1 VSPSLV
7 ALSGRND
14 LNWGDR
20 RPTIRVAHGYP
31 TMSPKMLSTESDKT
45 SALSLPAK
53 FSGKLPVK
61 FMVLVF
67 FLTLLALI
75 PTVAGWTD
83 VRLAIVVMVWAAGFG
98 GRRFL
103 VASLGALGL
112 GHLVLAPLLMNSDL
126 SVLTSGIQA
135 VVTGAAG
142 LLLVEIIQRSFN
154 ESVSRRPAQRLM
166 MYLAGGFLVAIV
178 GGYIEHY
185 AIRFLAEDVSVPG
198 ATTAIGVGIAASI
211 AGLFAVRQPSPVS
224 MIERFG
230 AGELLA
236 PLLVVIMT
244 LAAIQITRQIG
255 EQRDQNRLE
264 RVSEVARNAFV
275 DEIGVELT
283 LASVKLDGA
292 ADAVPVD
299 PVLFSEE
306 FSGFLATRPSLAT
319 ISIYATDISGF
330 NRLTS
335 LVQSDVGVSA
345 DAVSAAL
352 DTVDISDPTL
362 SSESGS
368 DQLVALAPII
378 TRDEPE
384 GELALLLFLSSVSD
398 SELGAG
404 PYVLFGYS
412 VPALLESGLARSLED
427 VQNIAFS
434 LERIVDGKAVGV
446 LGTDSS
452 SNRPQ
457 AVSDFSIGAEDYQFI
472 ARPVSSF
479 GTDPAVMAL
488 ILALEAFFG
497 LAILSVLLRGANSQY
512 TMSLERRR
520 RESLLEAALDATPGI
535 SVVFDAN
542 LTVLTANKSIRDQ
555 YAEKIP
561 GLAVTTLFG
570 LQVDSGRERLIQEA
584 MQSALEGRAGHAEL
598 AEDGPDSGMKIMEIE
613 TYPVRSDGEIPVGF
627 LHAVDT
633 TERRSLA
640 MRSAQ
645 SERMESL
652 GSLAGG
658 LAHDFNN
665 LLFVTLGNLQLMAM
679 NEVISQDEK
688 LSKFVSRSMTAVE
701 RGAEITKSLLAVAR
715 SQPLEESA
723 VSLSDLV
730 KGILPL
736 LRQALGAGRRVEV
749 DIDDP
754 TLQLMVDAGRLSSC
768 ILNLA
773 FNSRDA
779 MGPTGTL
786 RIVGRLVAES
796 GMIELSV
803 ADDGKGMPA
812 EILARAFEPFFTT
825 KSPGS
830 GTGLGLATV
839 YAFAKQS
846 GGTAYLESRP
856 GLGTTVTL
864 VLPRYSGKVET
875 DQAVTQ
881 RRAGRRVVVADDE
894 QSLAEM
900 VASWLIDMGVD
911 ARFATSPK
919 SALELIEEFEPDVLV
934 SDANFGEELD
944 GIELARLGTA
954 IVPEMAVV
962 FMTGFSNSM
971 RELQELGE
979 RTLAKPFSREDLY
992 SALSPLIAEQVP
1004 ADEGSKT
1011 SDSPKEST

>member
-1 VSPSLV
+1 MTDAPRTTGKAVGWAVVLTVLALLPSL
-7 ALSGRND
+7 LD
-14 LNWGDR
+14 
-20 RPTIRVAHGYP
+20 
-31 TMSPKMLSTESDKT
+31 
-45 SALSLPAK
+45 
-53 FSGKLPVK
+53 
-61 FMVLVF
+61 
-67 FLTLLALI
+67 
-75 PTVAGWTD
+75 WTD
-83 VRLAIVVMVWAAGFG
+83 VRLAITAVVGASCLG
-98 GRRFL
+98 GRR
-103 VASLGALGL
+103 AALAGL
-112 GHLVLAPLLMNSDL
+112 ITL
-126 SVLTSGIQA
+126 SVGYVLLGSVAITSDASVVTLVIQA
-135 VVTGAAG
+135 
-142 LLLVEIIQRSFN
+142 LIMSLVCVALIRVIETTFDDGSA
-154 ESVSRRPAQRLM
+154 RRPAQRL
-166 MYLAGGFLVAIV
+166 LLFLSGVATVAIV
-178 GGYIEHY
+178 GSVVEFIVVES
-185 AIRFLAEDVSVPG
+185 IAEDTNSPV
-198 ATTAIGVGIAASI
+198 ATTAIGIGIAAGI
-211 AGLFAVRQPSPVS
+211 AGLFAVRRASPIS
-224 MIERFG
+224 MVERFG

-255 EQRDQNRLE
+255 EQRDRDRLD
-264 RVSEVARNAFV
+264 RVADVARNVFV
-275 DEIGVELT
+275 DEVGAELT
-283 LASVKLDGA
+283 LASVKLEA
-292 ADAVPVD
+292 ASQLVVSEAGQFSAEFQPFIDTRSSLVAVALVSSQGNGPIQVETLAVSGMFTSGD
-299 PVLFSEE
+299 ELGRALEDNELSTQGISSGSLTALQPLEVLVRPDEKLPLLT
-306 FSGFLATRPSLAT
+306 FLAPLNSDNPDLSRSAVF
-319 ISIYATDISGF
+319 IYSI
-330 NRLTS
+330 
-335 LVQSDVGVSA
+335 
-345 DAVSAAL
+345 
-352 DTVDISDPTL
+352 
-362 SSESGS
+362 
-368 DQLVALAPII
+368 
-378 TRDEPE
+378 
-384 GELALLLFLSSVSD
+384 
-398 SELGAG
+398 
-404 PYVLFGYS
+404 
-412 VPALLESGLARSLED
+412 PALLQSALERSLED
-427 VQNIAFS
+427 TQDIALS
-434 LERIVDGKAVGV
+434 LERIVGGVGV
-446 LGTDSS
+446 GLVRAEQVSGDVVST
-452 SNRPQ
+452 
-457 AVSDFSIGAEDYQFI
+457 SDFSIGAETYRFLVQ
-472 ARPVSSF
+472 PVSAF
-479 GTDPAVMAL
+479 GTDPEVMAL
-488 ILALEAFFG
+488 ILVLEAIFG
-497 LAILSVLLRGANSQY
+497 AAILAVLLRGANSQF

-535 SVVFDAN
+535 SVVFDEN
-542 LTVLTANKSIRDQ
+542 FTVLTANRSIRDQ
-555 YAEKIP
+555 FADAIP
-561 GLAVTTLFG
+561 GLPVTTLFG
-570 LQVDSGRERLIQEA
+570 LRVDSGRERLILD
-584 MQSALEGRAGHAEL
+584 ALQAALDGTAGHAEL
-598 AEDGPDSGMKIMEIE
+598 AEDGADNAMKIMEIE
-613 TYPVRSDGEIPVGF
+613 TYPVSGPGEVRVGF
-627 LHAVDT
+627 LHAVDA
-633 TERRSLA
+633 TERRSVA

-679 NEVISQDEK
+679 NEVIAQDEK

-730 KGILPL
+730 KGLLPL
-736 LRQALGAGRRVEV
+736 VRQALGAGRRVEV
-749 DIDDP
+749 DIQDP

-786 RIVGRLVAES
+786 RITGRLVEES

-803 ADDGKGMPA
+803 ADDGAGMPA
-812 EILARAFEPFFTT
+812 EIVARAFEPFFTT

-864 VLPRYSGKVET
+864 VLPQYRGEVRA
-875 DQAVTQ
+875 DQTVVQ

-900 VASWLIDMGVD
+900 VASWLIDMGID
-911 ARFATSPK
+911 ARFAMSPK

-992 SALSPLIAEQVP
+992 AALSPLIAEEP
-1004 ADEGSKT
+1004 AARNET
-1011 SDSPKEST
+1011 STESPQESS

>member
-1 VSPSLV
+1 M
-7 ALSGRND
+7 SGRND
-14 LNWGDR
+14 LNLSDR
-20 RPTIRVAHGYP
+20 PPTIRVTHGYP
-31 TMSPKMLSTESDKT
+31 TMSSKLPSIESDSTATPQFPEK
-45 SALSLPAK
+45 SPAK
-53 FSGKLPVK
+53 FLIQ
-61 FMVLVF
+61 VF
-67 FLTLLALI
+67 LLTLLASI
-75 PTVAGWTD
+75 PTLAEWTD

-98 GRRFL
+98 GHRSL
-103 VASLGALGL
+103 AVSLGGLGL
-112 GHLVLAPLLMNSDL
+112 GHLVLAPILMNNDS
-126 SVLTSGIQA
+126 SVLTLGIQA

-142 LLLVEIIQRSFN
+142 LLLLAIMQRSFN
-154 ESVSRRPAQRLM
+154 ESVLRRPAQRLM
-166 MYLAGGFLVAIV
+166 MFLAGGFLVAIV
-178 GGYIEHY
+178 GGYTEHY
-185 AIRFLAEDVSVPG
+185 AIRFLTEDVSVSG
-198 ATTAIGVGIAASI
+198 ATTAIGIGIAASI
-211 AGLFAVRQPSPVS
+211 AGLFAVRKSSPTS
-224 MIERFG
+224 MVERFG

-255 EQRDQNRLE
+255 EQRDQDRLD
-264 RVSEVARNAFV
+264 RVVEVARNAFV
-275 DEIGVELT
+275 DEVEVELT
-283 LASVKLDGA
+283 LASVKMGA
-292 ADAVPVD
+292 AGDAVSAD

-306 FSGFLATRPSLAT
+306 FSGFLATRSSLAT
-319 ISIYATDISGF
+319 ISLYAPGTSGF
-330 NRLTS
+330 DRLNS
-335 LVQSDVGVSA
+335 LVNSDVGVSA
-345 DAVSAAL
+345 NAVSTAL
-352 DTVDISDPTL
+352 DSTDISDPT
-362 SSESGS
+362 SFGDSASE
-368 DQLVALAPII
+368 QLVALAPVVV
-378 TRDEPE
+378 RDEPE
-384 GELALLLFLSSVSD
+384 GELTLLLFRSPVTD
-398 SELGAG
+398 SELGAE
-404 PYVLFGYS
+404 PFVLFGYS

-427 VQNIAFS
+427 IKDIDFS
-434 LERIVDGKAVGV
+434 LARVVDGREVGV
-446 LGTDSS
+446 LETNGSS
-452 SNRPQ
+452 DKPQ
-457 AVSDFSIGAEDYQFI
+457 SVSDFSIGTEDYRFI
-472 ARPVSSF
+472 ARPVSTF

-497 LAILSVLLRGANSQY
+497 LAILAVLLRGANSQY

-542 LTVLTANKSIRDQ
+542 LNVLTANKSIRDQ
-555 YAEKIP
+555 YAGKIP

-570 LQVDSGRERLIQEA
+570 LQVDSGRERLIHEA
-584 MQSALEGRAGHAEL
+584 MQSALEGSAGHAEL

-613 TYPVRSDGEIPVGF
+613 TYPVKGDGDTPVGF

-679 NEVISQDEK
+679 NDVIAQDEK

-723 VSLSDLV
+723 VSLADLV

-749 DIDDP
+749 EIDDP
-754 TLQLMVDAGRLSSC
+754 SLQLMVDAGRLSSC

-803 ADDGKGMPA
+803 TDDGKGMPA
-812 EILARAFEPFFTT
+812 EIVARAFEPFFTT

-864 VLPRYSGKVET
+864 VLPRYNGKVET

-894 QSLAEM
+894 QALAEM
-900 VASWLIDMGVD
+900 VASWLIDMGID

-992 SALSPLIAEQVP
+992 AALSPLIAEEAPSQSGVKSSEP
-1004 ADEGSKT
+1004 
-1011 SDSPKEST
+1011 PKEST